1 LVYLLYQPNKNNV
14 MTQVIL
20 IRFGETPNPAI
31 TAILAPHMIGKAIAT
46 PVPGAIM
53 SVFNTESEVAQ
64 IAQELTELGP
74 NFFIFKRED
83 AKFNLPEEFIAKID
97 EVMGGE
103 APKPARREWTVD
115 EVLDIIADQGI
126 NALTPEQRAVLGI
139 GQ

>member
-1 LVYLLYQPNKNNV
+1 

-20 IRFGETPNPAI
+20 IRFGEVPNPAI

-53 SVFNTESEVAQ
+53 SVFNTNSDVAQ
-64 IAQELTELGP
+64 IAQELKELGP

-83 AKFNLPEEFIAKID
+83 AKFNLPEEFLTKID
-97 EVMGGE
+97 QVMGSD

-115 EVLDIIADQGI
+115 EVLDIIADQGMD
-126 NALTPEQRAVLGI
+126 ALTPEQRSVLERGR
-139 GQ
+139 

>member
-1 LVYLLYQPNKNNV
+1 

-53 SVFNTESEVAQ
+53 SVFNTESDVAL
-64 IAQELTELGP
+64 IAQQLKELGP

-97 EVMGGE
+97 EVMGSE
-103 APKPARREWTVD
+103 APKPVRREWTVD
-115 EVLDIIADQGI
+115 EILDIIVNHGI
-126 NALTPEQRAVLGI
+126 ESLTPEQRAILER

>member
-1 LVYLLYQPNKNNV
+1 

-53 SVFNTESEVAQ
+53 SVFNTNSDVAQ
-64 IAQELTELGP
+64 IAQELKELGP

-83 AKFNLPEEFIAKID
+83 AKFNLPEEFINKID

-103 APKPARREWTVD
+103 EVQKPARREWTVD
-115 EVLDIIADQGI
+115 EILDIITNHGI
-126 NALTPEQRAVLGI
+126 DSLTPEQRSILERGL
-139 GQ
+139 

>member
-1 LVYLLYQPNKNNV
+1 

-20 IRFGETPNPAI
+20 IRFGEVPNPAI

-53 SVFNTESEVAQ
+53 SVFNTNSDVAQ
-64 IAQELTELGP
+64 IAQELKELGP

-83 AKFNLPEEFIAKID
+83 AKFNLPEEFLNKID
-97 EVMGGE
+97 QVMGSD

-115 EVLDIIADQGI
+115 EVLDVIADQGMD
-126 NALTPEQRAVLGI
+126 ALTPEQRAVLERGR
-139 GQ
+139 

>member
-1 LVYLLYQPNKNNV
+1 

-20 IRFGETPNPAI
+20 IRFGEVPNPAI

-53 SVFNTESEVAQ
+53 SVFNTESDVAL
-64 IAQELTELGP
+64 IAQQLKELGP

-97 EVMGGE
+97 EVMGSE

-115 EVLDIIADQGI
+115 EILDIITNQGI
-126 NALTPEQRAVLGI
+126 DALTPEQRAILERGL
-139 GQ
+139 

>member
-1 LVYLLYQPNKNNV
+1 

-20 IRFGETPNPAI
+20 IRFGEMPNPAI

-53 SVFNTESEVAQ
+53 SVFNTNSDVAL
-64 IAQELTELGP
+64 IAQQLKELGP

-97 EVMGGE
+97 EVMGSE

-115 EVLDIIADQGI
+115 EILDIITNQGI
-126 NALTPEQRAVLGI
+126 DALTPEQRAILERGL
-139 GQ
+139 

>member
-1 LVYLLYQPNKNNV
+1 

-20 IRFGETPNPAI
+20 IRFGEVPNPAI

-53 SVFNTESEVAQ
+53 SVFNTDSDVAQ
-64 IAQELTELGP
+64 IAQELKELGP

-83 AKFNLPEEFIAKID
+83 AKFNLPEEFITKID
-97 EVMGGE
+97 QVMGSD

-115 EVLDIIADQGI
+115 EVLDIIADQGMD
-126 NALTPEQRAVLGI
+126 ALTPEQRSVLERGR
-139 GQ
+139 

>member
-1 LVYLLYQPNKNNV
+1 

-20 IRFGETPNPAI
+20 IRFGEMPNPAI

-64 IAQELTELGP
+64 IAQELKELGP

-83 AKFNLPEEFIAKID
+83 AKFNLPDEFINKID

-103 APKPARREWTVD
+103 APKPAQRREWTVD
-115 EVLDIIADQGI
+115 EILDIITNHGI
-126 NALTPEQRAVLGI
+126 ESLTPEQRAILER

>member
-1 LVYLLYQPNKNNV
+1 

-53 SVFNTESEVAQ
+53 SVFNTDSDVAQ
-64 IAQELTELGP
+64 IAQQLTQLGP

-83 AKFNLPEEFIAKID
+83 AKFNLPEEFISKID
-97 EVMGGE
+97 KVLGGE
-103 APKPARREWTVD
+103 TPTPARREWSID
-115 EVLDIIADQGI
+115 EILDIIADNGI
-126 NALTPEQRAVLGI
+126 DSLTPEQRAVLERGL
-139 GQ
+139 